1 MKHAIGPTMLEYLTD
16 IEGAVRELENT
27 WQPQDRQYR
36 ADLYRQIMMHLSY
49 AYFIYFHADAG
60 HPDWAPLWN
69 PVFTCQPNPD
79 DIYLFSPLRD
89 DLVYRVSGNRGTVS
103 KVIFVTQK
111 GIPGTLHDAAAFSAF
126 NSLDDRDFTVGADGE
141 FEIIF
146 SARRPAGYAG
156 NWSELKP
163 GADCIFVRYRMI
175 DWVRERDPELTIEC
189 LDAVPPKQ
197 RLAPEQIIER
207 LKLAAAVP
215 QNQSRLFFRMQ
226 NDIRNKVGV
235 NVIDPVNLPGLTKQ
249 VYWPAVFQLDD
260 DEALIIETPMP
271 QSRPYWNI
279 QINDPLFNAVEYVYR
294 TSSINESTAWIAPDG
309 RLRAVIALQDP
320 GVVNWL
326 DPFGYHE
333 GTLYGRWY
341 DCDSTPTPTIRRIR
355 LAELH
360 RHLPPETPR
369 VTPAERAAELK
380 VRVRAAQRRRRW

>member
-1 MKHAIGPTMLEYLTD
+1 MKQAIGPTMLEYLKD
-16 IEGAVRELENT
+16 IKGAVGELENT
-27 WQPQDRQYR
+27 WQPEDQQYR

-49 AYFIYFHADAG
+49 AYFIYFHADAE

-89 DLVYRVSGNRGTVS
+89 DLTYRVSGSRGTVS

-111 GIPGTLHDAAAFSAF
+111 GVPGTHAEVAGFSAF
-126 NSLDDRDFTVGADGE
+126 NSLDERDFTVGADGE

-146 SARRPAGYAG
+146 SARRPAGHSG

-175 DWVRERDPELTIEC
+175 DWARERDPDLTIEC

-197 RLAPEQIIER
+197 RLTPEQIVER

-215 QNQSRLFFRMQ
+215 RNQSKLFFKMQ
-226 NDIRNKVGV
+226 NDIRDKVGV
-235 NVIDPVNLPGLTKQ
+235 NVIDPVHLPGLTRQ

-271 QSRPYWNI
+271 ESRPYWNI

-309 RLRAVIALQDP
+309 RLRAVIALEDP
-320 GVVNWL
+320 GVANWL

-341 DCDSTPTPTIRRIR
+341 DCDSTPTPTIRRVR
-355 LAELH
+355 LKDL
-360 RHLPPETPR
+360 RNHLPPETPR
-369 VTPAERAAELK
+369 VTPAERVAELK